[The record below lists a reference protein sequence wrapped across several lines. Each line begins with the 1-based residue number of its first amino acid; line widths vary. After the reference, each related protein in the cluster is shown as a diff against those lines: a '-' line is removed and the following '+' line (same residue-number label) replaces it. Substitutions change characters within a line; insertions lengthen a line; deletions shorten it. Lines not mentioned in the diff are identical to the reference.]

1 MDKIKSKIMDKIEK
15 LKQAIEEIN
24 LKVGVLDQ
32 QRSESEAK
40 RKAIV

>member
-15 LKQAIEEIN
+15 LKQAILEIN
-24 LKVGVLDQ
+24 LKVGVFDQ

-40 RKAIV
+40 RRAIV